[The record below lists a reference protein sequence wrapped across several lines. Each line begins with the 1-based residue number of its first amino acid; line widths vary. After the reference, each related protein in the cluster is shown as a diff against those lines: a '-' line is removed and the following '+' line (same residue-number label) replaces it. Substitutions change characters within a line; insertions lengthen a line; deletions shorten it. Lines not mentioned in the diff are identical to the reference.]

1 MAKSEIQ
8 KGAGHGNVMAWQ
20 YEYDNGEIGVLYK
33 YEKQWH
39 GKKVTH
45 AGTKYLTNKS
55 DAIRF
60 MAELYR
66 KTKLPTKKAKAGKFR
81 GGLKHLYMR
90 STDRQS
96 LEKRQSA
103 CTALMQMMNICGS
116 DEEGRRTMVQILS
129 AGLAGYLFRLCS
141 ERGLLS
147 ISEPVNYLTA
157 PRITCSATDG
167 ATDALRLI
175 MQSIGLDTEKVL
187 TAHADEGSV
196 ESCLPVYLP
205 PIGNER
211 LIIDC
216 ACARVCKGKQDE
228 DGNEEYYDEALAAQ
242 YRDTVVGV
250 NTAFFTARDVK
261 DFVRRNRW
269 ATIIQLGDKCGIVEP
284 IRINGKIL
292 ARAWQSDGW
301 DAIAVQG
308 LIRDFLL
315 WMTAD
320 LFGEDRKGVCSKEMA
335 LKDACD
341 RANQRISENNQKRGT
356 PKHKGIQR
364 LWLETQMMML
374 RELVSY
380 LFDLGFWTRKE
391 GRNTL
396 NGWLHALLPAVYSPP
411 VDNLPVDNPKHLLS
425 YEADSQELFQNLL
438 TTMVT
443 PENCKHF
450 MAVPVKGEFP
460 MKKAD
465 GTDIWGYVRGFQVT
479 GKDGHRYR
487 VPTLQIRE
495 DVLTEVAAMLMP
507 IKCDWLAVIKTVRE
521 QQPDYLVG
529 KSRNVRLPVDGES
542 RLCATLVLS
551 VEKLLWLSEEAQNI
565 LLELT
570 MLIAPQK

>member
-1 MAKSEIQ
+1 MAKSEIK

-103 CTALMQMMNICGS
+103 CTALMQMMNSCGS
-116 DEEGRRTMVQILS
+116 DEEGRLTMVQILS

-205 PIGNER
+205 PVGNER

-443 PENCKHF
+443 PENCKHI
-450 MAVPVKGEFP
+450 MAVPVKGECSSLW
-460 MKKAD
+460 MAS
-465 GTDIWGYVRGFQVT
+465 V
-479 GKDGHRYR
+479 
-487 VPTLQIRE
+487 
-495 DVLTEVAAMLMP
+495 
-507 IKCDWLAVIKTVRE
+507 
-521 QQPDYLVG
+521 
-529 KSRNVRLPVDGES
+529 SLPVRHIS
-542 RLCATLVLS
+542 KCRYT
-551 VEKLLWLSEEAQNI
+551 
-565 LLELT
+565 
-570 MLIAPQK
+570 

>member
-1 MAKSEIQ
+1 MKRKQNSAEKV
-8 KGAGHGNVMAWQ
+8 KRKLTVWQ
-20 YEYDNGEIGVLYK
+20 YQYDNGEAGMLHERKGV
-33 YEKQWH
+33 W
-39 GKKVTH
+39 
-45 AGTKYLTNKS
+45 
-55 DAIRF
+55 
-60 MAELYR
+60 
-66 KTKLPTKKAKAGKFR
+66 R
-81 GGLKHLYMR
+81 G
-90 STDRQS
+90 
-96 LEKRQSA
+96 EKRIWSDIAYFPNENEAQKHVKDLCRRNGISEEKCMGGVRTFSSGIEHLSLGGNILKTQA
-103 CTALMQMMNICGS
+103 APTALMQMMNSCGT
-116 DEEGRRTMVQILS
+116 DEEGRRTMVQLLS

-147 ISEPVNYLTA
+147 VSEPVNYLTA
-157 PRITCSATDG
+157 PRITCSAADG

-175 MQSIGLDTEKVL
+175 MQSIGLDTEEVL
-187 TAHADEGSV
+187 AAHADEGSV
-196 ESCLPVYLP
+196 ESCWPVYLP
-205 PIGNER
+205 PVGNER
-211 LIIDC
+211 RIIDC
-216 ACARVCKGKQDE
+216 AYAQVCKGKQDKAGDE
-228 DGNEEYYDEALAAQ
+228 KYYGEVLAAQ

-301 DAIAVQG
+301 DAAGVQG

-341 RANQRISENNQKRGT
+341 RANQRISENNKKRGT
-356 PKHKGIQR
+356 PKYKGIQR
-364 LWLETQMMML
+364 LWLEVQMMML

-380 LFDLGFWTRKE
+380 LFDLGFWTREE

-438 TTMVT
+438 TAMVT
-443 PENCKHF
+443 PGNYKHF

-495 DVLTEVAAMLMP
+495 DVLTEVAATLMP
-507 IKCDWLAVIKTVRE
+507 IECDWLTVIKTVRE

-529 KSRNVRLPVDGES
+529 KSRNVRLPVDGKS
-542 RLCATLVLS
+542 KLCATLVLS

-565 LLELT
+565 LLDLIT
-570 MLIAPQK
+570 LIAPQK

>member
-1 MAKSEIQ
+1 MKRKQNSEE
-8 KGAGHGNVMAWQ
+8 KVKRKLTVWQ
-20 YEYDNGEIGVLYK
+20 YQYDNGEAGMLHERKGV
-33 YEKQWH
+33 W
-39 GKKVTH
+39 
-45 AGTKYLTNKS
+45 
-55 DAIRF
+55 
-60 MAELYR
+60 
-66 KTKLPTKKAKAGKFR
+66 R
-81 GGLKHLYMR
+81 G
-90 STDRQS
+90 
-96 LEKRQSA
+96 EKRIWSDIAYFPNENEAQKHVKDLCRRNGISEEKCMGGVRTFSSGIEHLFQRGSTFKTQA
-103 CTALMQMMNICGS
+103 APTALMQMLNSCGT
-116 DEEGRRTMVQILS
+116 DEEGRRTMVQLLS

-141 ERGLLS
+141 ERRLLS
-147 ISEPVNYLTA
+147 VSEPVNYLTA
-157 PRITCSATDG
+157 PRITCSAADG
-167 ATDALRLI
+167 AMDALRLI
-175 MQSIGLDTEKVL
+175 MQSIGLNTEEVL
-187 TAHADEGSV
+187 AAHADEGSV
-196 ESCLPVYLP
+196 ESCWPVYLP
-205 PIGNER
+205 PVGNER
-211 LIIDC
+211 RIIDC
-216 ACARVCKGKQDE
+216 AYAQVCKGKQDKAGDE
-228 DGNEEYYDEALAAQ
+228 KYYGEVLAAQ

-301 DAIAVQG
+301 DAAGVQG

-341 RANQRISENNQKRGT
+341 RANQRISENNKKRGT
-356 PKHKGIQR
+356 PKYKGIQR
-364 LWLETQMMML
+364 LWLEVQMMML

-380 LFDLGFWTRKE
+380 LFDLGFWTREE

-438 TTMVT
+438 TAMVT
-443 PENCKHF
+443 PGNYKHF

-495 DVLTEVAAMLMP
+495 DVLTEVAATLMP
-507 IKCDWLAVIKTVRE
+507 IECDWLTVIKTVRE

-529 KSRNVRLPVDGES
+529 KSRNVRLPVDGKS
-542 RLCATLVLS
+542 KLCATLVLS

-565 LLELT
+565 LLDLIT
-570 MLIAPQK
+570 LIAPQK

>member
-1 MAKSEIQ
+1 VKRKQNSAEKV
-8 KGAGHGNVMAWQ
+8 KRKLTVWQ
-20 YEYDNGEIGVLYK
+20 YQYDNGEAGMLHERKGV
-33 YEKQWH
+33 W
-39 GKKVTH
+39 
-45 AGTKYLTNKS
+45 
-55 DAIRF
+55 
-60 MAELYR
+60 
-66 KTKLPTKKAKAGKFR
+66 R
-81 GGLKHLYMR
+81 G
-90 STDRQS
+90 
-96 LEKRQSA
+96 EKRIWSDIAYFPNENEAQKHVKDLCRKNGISEEKCMGGVRTFSSGIEHLLPGGGILKTQA
-103 CTALMQMMNICGS
+103 APTALMQMMNSCGT
-116 DEEGRRTMVQILS
+116 DEEGRRTMVQLLS

-147 ISEPVNYLTA
+147 VSEPVNYLTA
-157 PRITCSATDG
+157 PRITCSAADG

-175 MQSIGLDTEKVL
+175 MQSIGLDTEEVL

-205 PIGNER
+205 PVGNER
-211 LIIDC
+211 RIIDC
-216 ACARVCKGKQDE
+216 AYAQVCKGKQDKAGDE
-228 DGNEEYYDEALAAQ
+228 KYYGEVLAAQ

-269 ATIIQLGDKCGIVEP
+269 ATIIQLGDKRGIVEP

-356 PKHKGIQR
+356 PKHKGLQR
-364 LWLETQMMML
+364 LWLETQMMVL
-374 RELVSY
+374 RELESY
-380 LFDLGFWTRKE
+380 LFDMGFWTRKE
-391 GRNTL
+391 GQNTL
-396 NGWLHALLPAVYSPP
+396 NGWLHTLLPAVYSPP
-411 VDNLPVDNPKHLLS
+411 IDNLPVDDPKHLLN
-425 YEADSQELFQNLL
+425 YEADSQMLFKNLL
-438 TTMVT
+438 TAMVT
-443 PENCKHF
+443 PGNYKYF

-507 IKCDWLAVIKTVRE
+507 IECDWLTVIKTVRE

-565 LLELT
+565 LLDLIT
-570 MLIAPQK
+570 LIALQK

>member
-1 MAKSEIQ
+1 MAKSEIK
-8 KGAGHGNVMAWQ
+8 KGTGHGNVMAWQ

-103 CTALMQMMNICGS
+103 CTALMQMMNSCGS

-147 ISEPVNYLTA
+147 ISEPINYLTA

-196 ESCLPVYLP
+196 ESYLPVYLP
-205 PIGNER
+205 PVGNER

-242 YRDTVVGV
+242 YRDTVVSI
-250 NTAFFTARDVK
+250 NTAFFTARDIT

-301 DAIAVQG
+301 DAMAVQG

-356 PKHKGIQR
+356 PKHKGLQR
-364 LWLETQMMML
+364 LWLETQMMVL
-374 RELVSY
+374 RELGSY
-380 LFDLGFWTRKE
+380 LFDMGFWTRKE
-391 GRNTL
+391 GQNTL
-396 NGWLHALLPAVYSPP
+396 NGWLHALLPAVYSLPI
-411 VDNLPVDNPKHLLS
+411 DNLPMDDPKHLLN
-425 YEADSQELFQNLL
+425 YETDSQMLFKNLL
-438 TTMVT
+438 NAMVT
-443 PENCKHF
+443 PENYKHF

-465 GTDIWGYVRGFQVT
+465 GTDIWGYVREFQMM

-495 DVLTEVAAMLMP
+495 DVLTGVAPMLMP
-507 IKCDWLAVIKTVRE
+507 IECDWLTVIKTVRE

-542 RLCATLVLS
+542 KLCATLVLS

-565 LLELT
+565 LLDLI
-570 MLIAPQK
+570 MLIAL